1 MRVIQVLKV
10 LAFGDAIGNH
20 VIALQKAFQSQEIRT
35 KIYAEVI
42 DARLPEGTA
51 ENYQLYEEKE
61 GDLIL
66 YHLSTGTELNRK
78 ITEHSSRIIINYHNI
93 TPPQYFTGYNRQGEL
108 NCRTGLEDAEYL
120 ADKVS
125 CCIADSQYNKEDLIH
140 MGYQCDIAVIPI
152 LIAFNDYKKKPDA
165 ETESRYRDGWTNI
178 IFVGRIVP
186 NKAQHDI
193 INAFGYYKKYYNPQS
208 RLILVGTCGGM
219 ERYQSQLET
228 YADRLGVQDVIYP
241 GHISFQEILAYYR
254 CADLFLCQSEHEGFG
269 VPLVEAMTFGVPII
283 AYDSSAVGET
293 LGGAGLLME
302 TKNPLETAAVMNRVM
317 TDRRLRERMVENG
330 YERLKDFDNQE
341 IARRFIQYIRSADR

>member
-1 MRVIQVLKV
+1 MRIIQVLKV

-20 VIALQKAFQSQEIRT
+20 VIALQKAFQGQGIRT

-51 ENYQLYEEKE
+51 EDYQLYEERE
-61 GDLIL
+61 GDVIL

-78 ITEHSSRIIINYHNI
+78 ITEHNCRIIINYHNI
-93 TPPQYFTGYNRQGEL
+93 TPSQYFAGYNRQGEL
-108 NCRTGLEDAEYL
+108 NCRTGLEDAAYL

-125 CCIADSQYNKEDLIH
+125 CCIADSQYNKEDLIR
-140 MGYQCDIAVIPI
+140 MGYRCDIAVIPI
-152 LIAFNDYKKKPDA
+152 LIAFDDYKKKPDP

-193 INAFGYYKKYYNPQS
+193 INAFGLYKKYYNPES
-208 RLILVGTCGGM
+208 RLILAGTYGGM
-219 ERYQSQLET
+219 EQYQAQLET

-241 GHISFQEILAYYR
+241 GHIRFEEILAYYR

-269 VPLVEAMTFGVPII
+269 VPLVEAMTFGVPIV

-293 LGGAGLLME
+293 LGGAGFLMS
-302 TKNPLETAAVMNRVM
+302 TKDALETAAVMNRVM
-317 TDRRLRERMVENG
+317 TDRSLRERMIENG

-341 IARRFIQYIRSADR
+341 IAGRFIQYIRSADR